1 MDPDRLNDMPAR
13 ELIAQL
19 ASGDPIPGGGS
30 AAALAGA
37 MGAALIEMVVALTV
51 GRPAAADHESE
62 LSQIAVAATG
72 LRSELLNLVELD
84 AFAYDAVVRARRL
97 PRATDREREARAVQV
112 AAATREATRAPL
124 QTARLAEGVIALA
137 ERLAPIGSRN
147 AISDVGVGALLAITA
162 LRGGVLNVRINLP
175 SLDAGDP
182 LREEAETEVQRLLD
196 GLDERERA
204 IRRQVE
210 DAIG

>member
-1 MDPDRLNDMPAR
+1 MDPDRLNDLPAR
-13 ELIAQL
+13 QLIERL

-37 MGAALIEMVVALTV
+37 MGAALIEMVVTLTV

-62 LSQIAVAATG
+62 LTQIAVAATG

-97 PRATDREREARAVQV
+97 PRETDLEREARAVQV

-124 QTARLAEGVIALA
+124 QTARLAERVLALA

-147 AISDVGVGALLAITA
+147 AVSDVGVGALLAVTS

-175 SLDAGDP
+175 SLDPGDP
-182 LREEAETEVQRLLD
+182 VRDEAETEVTRLLD
-196 GLDERERA
+196 GLEERERT

>member
-1 MDPDRLNDMPAR
+1 MDPDRLNDLPAR
-13 ELIAQL
+13 QLIERL

-37 MGAALIEMVVALTV
+37 MGAALIEMVVTLTA
-51 GRPAAADHESE
+51 GRPAAADHEAE
-62 LSQIAVAATG
+62 LTQIAVAATG
-72 LRSELLNLVELD
+72 LRSELLTLVELD

-97 PRATDREREARAVQV
+97 PRETDLEREARAVQV
-112 AAATREATRAPL
+112 AAATREATHAPL
-124 QTARLAEGVIALA
+124 QTARLAERVLALA

-147 AISDVGVGALLAITA
+147 AVSDVGVGALLAVTS

-175 SLDAGDP
+175 SLDPRDP
-182 LREEAETEVQRLLD
+182 VRDEAETEVTRLLD
-196 GLDERERA
+196 GLEERERT